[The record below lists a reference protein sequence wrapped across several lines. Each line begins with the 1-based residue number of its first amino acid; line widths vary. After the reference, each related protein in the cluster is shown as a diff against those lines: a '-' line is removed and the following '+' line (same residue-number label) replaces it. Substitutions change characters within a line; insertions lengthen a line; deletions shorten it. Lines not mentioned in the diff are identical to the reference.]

1 MYSVVFEL
9 EEMKKHDTMFWLPAR
24 GRDNGVP
31 AENWVILAEL
41 EADDVAPVLE
51 MLTDADVGGYVAPPC
66 GERARAIGC
75 HLLYVDTMRYHRAE
89 DVLMVFMRGKGRG
102 SEVAEAVPRVFV
114 RESIWLRLW
123 TVLTGRPAK
132 VTP

>member
-31 AENWVILAEL
+31 AENWVMIAEL
-41 EADDVAPVLE
+41 EADDVVPILE

-66 GERARAIGC
+66 GERARASGC

-89 DVLMVFMRGKGRG
+89 DALMHFMRGKRRR
-102 SEVAEAVPRVFV
+102 SEVVEPVPRVVV
-114 RESIWLRLW
+114 RESIWLLLW
-123 TVLTGRPAK
+123 TALRGRPAEA
-132 VTP
+132 TP